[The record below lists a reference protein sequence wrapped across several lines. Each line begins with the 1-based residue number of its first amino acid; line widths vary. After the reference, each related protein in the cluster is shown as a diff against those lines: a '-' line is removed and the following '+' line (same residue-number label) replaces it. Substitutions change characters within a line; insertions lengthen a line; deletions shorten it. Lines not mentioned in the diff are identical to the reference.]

1 MRKKRDVIEHGSTN
15 VFADLGFADPEEKKL
30 KVQLAMRLNALLEER
45 GVSQSKVA
53 ILLGIPQPH
62 VSDLVNYRLNRF
74 PSERLL
80 HLITLLDR
88 DVEILIRPKSTKHQP
103 GVVSVF
109 MTI

>member
-15 VFADLGFADPEEKKL
+15 VFVDLGFADAEERKL

-53 ILLGIPQPH
+53 RLLGIPQPH
-62 VSDLVNYRLNRF
+62 VSDLVNYRLNPF
-74 PSERLL
+74 SSERLL

-88 DVEILIRPKSTKHQP
+88 DVEILIRPISIKHQP
-103 GVVSVF
+103 AVVSVF

>member
-1 MRKKRDVIEHGSTN
+1 
-15 VFADLGFADPEEKKL
+15 
-30 KVQLAMRLNALLEER
+30 MRLNALLEER

-53 ILLGIPQPH
+53 RLLGIPQPH

-88 DVEILIRPKSTKHQP
+88 DVEILIRPKSTKRQP